1 MFSFYFL
8 YNNKKYKR
16 PCFKLIKWRIHVFDN
31 KEVIIIIKKY
41 SLNFFSIIF
50 FNKKNIMGYIETTNQ
65 EIFITKYY
73 DDKSI

>member
-1 MFSFYFL
+1 M

-16 PCFKLIKWRIHVFDN
+16 PCFKLIKWRIYVFDN
-31 KEVIIIIKKY
+31 KEVIIIIKKIFIK
-41 SLNFFSIIF
+41 LFFYIIF
-50 FNKKNIMGYIETTNQ
+50 FNKNNIMGCIETTNQ